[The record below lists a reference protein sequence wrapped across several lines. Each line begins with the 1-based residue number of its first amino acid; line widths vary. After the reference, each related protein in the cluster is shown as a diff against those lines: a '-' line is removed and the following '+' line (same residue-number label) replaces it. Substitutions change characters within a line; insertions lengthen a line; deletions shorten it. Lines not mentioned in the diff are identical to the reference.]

1 VDAGVAVILGVGDE
15 EFAVDTAVAVVPW
28 VGDEEFVVAAAVAVV
43 PWVGDEEADLDDAV
57 LCDVYS
63 KIPAST
69 TAIRMTT
76 PTTARMAMMRFFPW
90 RGCWGCRGG
99 KFDSPFGYVA
109 GGNCVPS
116 AAYVGEEGVLPVG

>member
-1 VDAGVAVILGVGDE
+1 MDAGVAVILGVGDE
-15 EFAVDTAVAVVPW
+15 EFAVDT
-28 VGDEEFVVAAAVAVV
+28 AVAVV

-99 KFDSPFGYVA
+99 KFDSPFGYA